1 MSCYFRHIKD
11 ILNEAGIE
19 VSLSNKKQLDSVI
32 HDIVEV
38 PYKDCP
44 TAWRKLKEQIVGDEK
59 KRKDLVEKLKDAL
72 VSSRAQ

>member
-19 VSLSNKKQLDSVI
+19 VTSSNKKQLDQAI
-32 HDIVEV
+32 HDILEV

-59 KRKDLVEKLKDAL
+59 KRKDLAEKLNDAL
-72 VSSRAQ
+72 RSSTAQ